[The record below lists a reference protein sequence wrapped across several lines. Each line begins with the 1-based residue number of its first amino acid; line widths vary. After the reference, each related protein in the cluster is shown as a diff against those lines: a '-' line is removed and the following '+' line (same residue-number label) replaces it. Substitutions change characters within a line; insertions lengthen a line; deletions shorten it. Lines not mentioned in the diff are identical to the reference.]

1 MIDKLIFI
9 VPCYNA
15 SQNLETLIN
24 SLKEQTDNRWYAVF
38 VDDMSEDDTASK
50 LVTLCESNF
59 DRFSVFVNKEKKF
72 ALRNI
77 VEQARKFQDDD
88 SLAIAVLDGDDSLCN
103 KDTVKLVLDEYTNN
117 DADCVWTAHKWDVT
131 GMNISGPLPDVG
143 DVYAMRWK
151 SSHLKTFKASLLR
164 QVCDANFKDLDG
176 SWFTRGYDAA
186 LMSPLL
192 HESKRRVYIPE
203 VCYLYNINSCS
214 FPSSRRSWAER
225 EQLKTINTIRA
236 RKFIVNE

>member
-77 VEQARKFQDDD
+77 VEQAHKFQDDD

-103 KDTVKLVLDEYTNN
+103 KDTVKLVLDEYNETN
-117 DADCVWTAHKWDVT
+117 ADIVHTGNKWDINS
-131 GMNISGPLPDVG
+131 MNSSKPVPD
-143 DVYAMRWK
+143 DVDLYSYPW
-151 SSHLKTFKASLLR
+151 SISHLKTFRATLLKSIPES
-164 QVCDANFKDLDG
+164 NFKDLDG
-176 SWFTRGYDAA
+176 NYFQRGYDQV
-186 LMSPLL
+186 LMLTL
-192 HESKRRVYIPE
+192 AHIGKKRSHIPDI
-203 VCYLYNINSCS
+203 CYYYQINSVS
-214 FPSSRRSWAER
+214 FPASERQWSERS
-225 EQLKTINTIRA
+225 QLRAVNIIRS
-236 RKFIVNE
+236 RKFLSE